1 MAGHHLRGLVMS
13 LQVCLLCLHSLVA
26 VRSLPGIDAS
36 PDHPQRSRLP
46 EGKIREERSYL
57 STVAC
62 CYKAVLRQHTTNV
75 DLYSIHNCL
84 LCKNSWKMSPMV
96 KDNEKHNI

>member
-1 MAGHHLRGLVMS
+1 MAGHHLRSPAMS

-46 EGKIREERSYL
+46 EGKIRGERGKF
-57 STVAC
+57 STGAR
-62 CYKAVLRQHTTNV
+62 CYKVFYETYH
-75 DLYSIHNCL
+75 
-84 LCKNSWKMSPMV
+84 
-96 KDNEKHNI
+96 